1 MKPNSEM
8 PGAGAEKIVKGK
20 KPRVALALATVFG
33 IGYAPKAP
41 GTCGSVVGVALSAV
55 LLKLWPHM
63 TFFQPLRG
71 IGPALP
77 FVAPAIAAF
86 AVIAALG
93 VWSANRV
100 AVHSGVEDPQYVVI
114 DEVSGQMIT
123 LLFGIAT
130 TISYRY
136 QMEGFA
142 GGFWWQGALNWKWLL
157 LGFILFRVF
166 DIWKPYPVRR
176 LEKLPGGWGIM
187 ADDWMAGI
195 YAAVVLRVVIHLG
208 LI

>member
-1 MKPNSEM
+1 MKAGSEM
-8 PGAGAEKIVKGK
+8 TGEGGEKTLERK

-33 IGYAPKAP
+33 VGYAPKAP
-41 GTCGSVVGVALSAV
+41 GTCGSVVGVGLSAV

-63 TFFQPLRG
+63 TFFHALPG
-71 IGPALP
+71 HGPAMP
-77 FVAPAIAAF
+77 FVLPAVAAC

-100 AVHSGVEDPQYVVI
+100 AAHSGVEDPQYVVM

-123 LLFGIAT
+123 LLAGIVT
-130 TISYRY
+130 SVSWRY
-136 QMEGFA
+136 QMDGFA
-142 GGFWWQGALNWKWLL
+142 GGFWWQGALNWKWML

-166 DIWKPYPVRR
+166 DIWKPFPVRQ